1 MLNYSGEELYFD
13 YTGYCPGQ
21 MFIIDDID
29 YDGLIEIINIDNEE
43 IANIRQGMMSAS
55 NNIWNTFNHDNA
67 RTGYQD

>member
-1 MLNYSGEELYFD
+1 
-13 YTGYCPGQ
+13 